1 MLYKQYLLCCVCYDR
16 LEQVLSDKKSRL
28 KNLCYINNIYY
39 AAYAMIDCNKF
50 SHILF
55 LLVTAFCVPHGFHR
69 GGICDRRYLI
79 CATHKF

>member
-39 AAYAMIDCNKF
+39 AAYAMIGWNKGYQ
-50 SHILF
+50 IKR
-55 LLVTAFCVPHGFHR
+55 AG
-69 GGICDRRYLI
+69 
-79 CATHKF
+79 